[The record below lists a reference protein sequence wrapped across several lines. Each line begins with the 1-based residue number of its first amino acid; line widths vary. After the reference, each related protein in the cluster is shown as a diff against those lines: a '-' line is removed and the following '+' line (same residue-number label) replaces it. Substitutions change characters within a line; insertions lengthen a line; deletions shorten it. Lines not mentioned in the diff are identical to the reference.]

1 MSTAPAS
8 LREIAGRVDERLR
21 TFLAAERLRWTT
33 FDPDLAAPFD
43 ELERMVVGGGKRLRP
58 VFTYWGFVGAGGQP
72 SDTRVV
78 DAGAAFE
85 LLHAFALFHDDIMD
99 GSITRRGATTTHET
113 MQAEHRSRGWSGDA
127 RRFGDGAAI
136 LIGDLSFVYADVLL
150 SSLGP
155 RGWQMWNELR
165 IELNI
170 GQYLDMLGS
179 AQNERR
185 ADKAARICRYKSG
198 KYTIERPLHLGALLA
213 DESTALLPHYSNYG
227 LPLGDAFQLRDDVL
241 GAFGDSAITGKPVG
255 DDLREAKPTPLMALA
270 LTRANSPQRAV
281 LSLVGTRVLSDTD
294 VADVQHAIEECGALS
309 EMESTIERLTT
320 EAIDA
325 ISVAPIDAAVKKQLV
340 ELAHFVSERRA

>member
-1 MSTAPAS
+1 VSNAPAA
-8 LREIAGRVDERLR
+8 LREIAARVDARLSLFLSGERK
-21 TFLAAERLRWTT
+21 RWTA
-33 FDPDLAAPFD
+33 FDNDLSVVFD

-58 VFTYWGFVGAGGQP
+58 VFTHWGFVGAGGKP
-72 SDTRVV
+72 DDARVI

-99 GSITRRGATTTHET
+99 GSVTRRGATTTHER
-113 MQAEHRSRGWSGDA
+113 MQAEHRARSWAGDA

-136 LIGDLSFVYADVLL
+136 LIGDLSFVYADMLL
-150 SSLGP
+150 ASLGT

-165 IELNI
+165 VELNV

-185 ADKAARICRYKSG
+185 PEKAARICRYKSG

-213 DESTALLPHYSNYG
+213 DEHTDLLDAYSAYG

-241 GAFGDSAITGKPVG
+241 GVFGESSVTGKPVG

-270 LTRANSPQRAV
+270 LQRATPAQRGV
-281 LSLVGTRVLSDTD
+281 LEQVGRSTLGA
-294 VADVQHAIEECGALS
+294 ADIAAVQQAIVDSGALT
-309 EMESTIERLTT
+309 EMESTITRLTN
-320 EAIDA
+320 EAIAA
-325 ISVAPIDAAVKKQLV
+325 ISKAPVSGEVQDRLV
-340 ELAHFVSERRA
+340 ELAHFVSDRRV

>member
-1 MSTAPAS
+1 MSNAPAA
-8 LREIAGRVDERLR
+8 LREIAARVDARL
-21 TFLAAERLRWTT
+21 TSFLAAERGRWTA
-33 FDPDLAAPFD
+33 FDADLSVVFD

-58 VFTYWGFVGAGGQP
+58 GFTHCGFVGAGGKP
-72 SDTRVV
+72 DDPRIV

-99 GSITRRGATTTHET
+99 GSVTRRGSTTTHES
-113 MQAEHRSRGWSGDA
+113 MQAEHRARSWAGDA

-136 LIGDLSFVYADVLL
+136 LIGDLSFVYSDMLL
-150 SSLGP
+150 AGLGA

-165 IELNI
+165 VELNV

-185 ADKAARICRYKSG
+185 PEKAARICRYKSG

-213 DESTALLPHYSNYG
+213 DENTGLLNAYSAYG

-241 GAFGDSAITGKPVG
+241 GVFGESSVTGKPVG

-270 LTRANSPQRAV
+270 LQLATPAQRGVLEQVGQSTLSAADIAAV
-281 LSLVGTRVLSDTD
+281 
-294 VADVQHAIEECGALS
+294 QQAIVDSGALN
-309 EMESTIERLTT
+309 EMESTITRLTD
-320 EAIDA
+320 EAISA
-325 ISVAPIDAAVKKQLV
+325 IKQAPVSTEVKDRLT
-340 ELAHFVSERRA
+340 ELAHFVSDRRV

>member
-1 MSTAPAS
+1 MNSAPTS
-8 LREIAGRVDERLR
+8 LREIAGRVDQRLR
-21 TFLAAERLRWTT
+21 SFLAAERRRWTT
-33 FDPDLAAPFD
+33 FDPDLVAPFD

-72 SDTRVV
+72 SDERVI

-99 GSITRRGATTTHET
+99 GSTTRRGAITTHESMRT
-113 MQAEHRSRGWSGDA
+113 EHRTKGWAGDA
-127 RRFGDGAAI
+127 RRFGDGTAI

-150 SSLGP
+150 ASLGT
-155 RGWQMWNELR
+155 RGWKMWNELR

-185 ADKAARICRYKSG
+185 PDKAARISRYKSG

-213 DESTALLPHYSNYG
+213 DESTPLLDAYSAYG

-270 LTRANSPQRAV
+270 LQRADPKQQKV
-281 LSLVGTRVLSDTD
+281 LAKVGQGDLSNTD
-294 VADVQHAIEECGALS
+294 VAHVQQAIVDCGALA
-309 EMESTIERLTT
+309 EMESTIEQLTT
-320 EAIDA
+320 EAITA
-325 ISVAPIDAAVKKQLV
+325 ISRAPIDSAVCQHLV

>member
-1 MSTAPAS
+1 VSNAPAA
-8 LREIAGRVDERLR
+8 LREIAARVDARL
-21 TFLAAERLRWTT
+21 TSFLAAERGRWTT
-33 FDPDLAAPFD
+33 FDADLSVVFD

-58 VFTYWGFVGAGGQP
+58 VFTHWGFVGAGGKP
-72 SDTRVV
+72 DDPRIV

-99 GSITRRGATTTHET
+99 GSITRRGSTTTHES
-113 MQAEHRSRGWSGDA
+113 MQAEHRARSWAGDA

-136 LIGDLSFVYADVLL
+136 LIGDLSFVYSDMLL
-150 SSLGP
+150 AGLGA

-165 IELNI
+165 VELNV

-185 ADKAARICRYKSG
+185 PEKAARICRYKSG

-213 DESTALLPHYSNYG
+213 DEQTSLLVAYSAYG

-241 GAFGDSAITGKPVG
+241 GVFGESSVTGKPVG

-270 LTRANSPQRAV
+270 LQRATPAQRGV
-281 LSLVGTRVLSDTD
+281 LEQVGRSTLSA
-294 VADVQHAIEECGALS
+294 ADIAAVQQAIVDSGALN
-309 EMESTIERLTT
+309 EMESTITRLTD
-320 EAIDA
+320 EAISA
-325 ISVAPIDAAVKKQLV
+325 INQVPVSTEVKDRLT
-340 ELAHFVSERRA
+340 ELAHFVSDRRV